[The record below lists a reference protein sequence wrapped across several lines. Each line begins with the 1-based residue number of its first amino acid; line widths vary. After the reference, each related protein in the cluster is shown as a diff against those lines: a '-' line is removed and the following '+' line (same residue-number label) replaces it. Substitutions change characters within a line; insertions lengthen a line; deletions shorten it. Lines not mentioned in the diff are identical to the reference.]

1 MSSSQTNKIGDYQY
15 YLLKEKVV
23 FCLDH
28 ILMMKSKAQNVINT
42 SLSIRVG
49 LSAVVVAICVLT
61 VTETFPSA
69 EAQFGFGLN
78 RFFRNFQRGA
88 QRVVSPMFRPVV
100 RRPQP
105 TFSSRPTFSS
115 PPQRY
120 FFIG

>member
-1 MSSSQTNKIGDYQY
+1 
-15 YLLKEKVV
+15 
-23 FCLDH
+23 
-28 ILMMKSKAQNVINT
+28 MMKSKTQQNFINT
-42 SLSIRVG
+42 RLAIKAG
-49 LSAVVVAICVLT
+49 LSAVVLGICVLT
-61 VTETFPSA
+61 VTENFPSA

-115 PPQRY
+115 PPRY
-120 FFIG
+120 